1 VKYLLDTHTFLWTIS
16 GTGNLSERAKAII
29 EDGDNDIFVSA
40 VSLWE
45 ISLKV
50 RIKKLDLGKIKPEKL
65 IDLIR
70 KMEFSTIELSP
81 EEALSYHRLDESSHN
96 DPFDRMLIW
105 QAITRSLTILSK
117 DRDFERFRRYGLEL
131 DW

>member
-1 VKYLLDTHTFLWTIS
+1 MRYLLDTHTFLWTIA
-16 GTGNLSERAKAII
+16 GTRNLSERAKAII
-29 EDGDNDIFVSA
+29 EDRENEIFVSA

-50 RIKKLDLGKIKPEKL
+50 RINKLDLGKIKPEKL
-65 IDLIR
+65 LELMRRMD
-70 KMEFSTIELSP
+70 FSTIELEP
-81 EEALSYHRLDESSHN
+81 KEALSYYRLDEPTHN

-105 QAITRSLTILSK
+105 QAITRGLTILGK
-117 DRDFERFRRYGLEL
+117 DRDFERFRRYGLNI